1 MTPFFITGLP
11 RSRTAWLAVAST
23 TGNSICHHEPGFG
36 DYESARDIWQAP
48 SEVRVGI
55 SDAGLGLHIRRIVDD
70 IAPRVL
76 IVDRDLEAVLASFE
90 RYAGMDLAGSR
101 DAVRDRLWDLR
112 DALEFDHPLIRR
124 VRFED
129 LTSQSVVT
137 DCMAWLGVTPLN
149 LPQLMHLN
157 IQSDL
162 GFNLAKLRAQAA

>member
-1 MTPFFITGLP
+1 MRPFFITGLP

-48 SEVRVGI
+48 SAVRVGI

-90 RYAGMDLAGSR
+90 RYADTDLGEAR
-101 DAVRDRLWDLR
+101 TAVRDRLRLLG
-112 DALEFDHPLIRR
+112 DALQYQHPSIFR

-137 DCMAWLGVTPLN
+137 DCMAWLGVAPLN